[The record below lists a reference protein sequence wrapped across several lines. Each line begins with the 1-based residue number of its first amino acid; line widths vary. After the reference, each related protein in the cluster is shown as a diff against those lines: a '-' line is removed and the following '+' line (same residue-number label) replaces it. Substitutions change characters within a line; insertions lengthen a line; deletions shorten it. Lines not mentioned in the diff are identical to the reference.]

1 MSDIL
6 AYLCSLFAFND
17 DHPLLFTQIHFWV
30 LFLIIY
36 LFFGLIVARQ
46 RRKPDGSLDPSRR
59 VLRNGYLFAF
69 SLVFYYKTSGL
80 FVLLLVLSTLLG
92 WVLGIRMD
100 HTASNARRKA
110 LMTTGVVV
118 NLAILC
124 YFKYAYFF
132 TDIYNATI
140 SQHFGSDGDQR

>member
-1 MSDIL
+1 MTDIL
-6 AYLCSLFAFND
+6 TYLASLFAFND

-46 RRKPDGSLDPSRR
+46 RRQADGSLDPTRR

-100 HTASNARRKA
+100 HTASNARRKG
-110 LMTTGVVV
+110 LMVFGVIV

-140 SQHFGSDGDQR
+140 SH